1 MIEIFYLFSM
11 FFVVKEL
18 EWVFNPKKETLRM
31 ENIKE
36 NISKIKNKLNGPL
49 GYDELNDIDEKLL
62 KNIGT
67 TLIVL
72 IWVIFGLFTFNG
84 LAFLI
89 YLLFNILI
97 IIPISKIF
105 KYNNIYTITHWFN
118 SILGL
123 LFWIYII
130 LNEYIFRINLKEM
143 LINLY

>member
-123 LFWIYII
+123 LFWIFII